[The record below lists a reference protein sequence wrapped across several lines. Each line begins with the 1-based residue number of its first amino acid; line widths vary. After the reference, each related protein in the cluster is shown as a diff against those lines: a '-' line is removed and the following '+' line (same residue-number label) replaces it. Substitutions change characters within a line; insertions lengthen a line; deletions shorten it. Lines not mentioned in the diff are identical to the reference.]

1 MIKGIL
7 SIAAPGPSI
16 TYYTIEHSY
25 DNVQLIGSLKE
36 PDQFNSGGLS
46 MKFNTNHS
54 ELIRELWLDDSNIE
68 TKLEYEYTEFLYK
81 KLKNNIPESFQNS
94 IYKSNVTRK
103 LILANYYLMTVNRT
117 GTKNGVIICNKET
130 SKLIDIN
137 DPQLSK
143 YSLVINE
150 FVKDNDIFINSKT
163 NTEDI
168 ENKYFLAW
176 YKDIDNGLLLY
187 RFIDNDPENTSSIL
201 IKIKED

>member
-16 TYYTIEHSY
+16 TYYTIDY
-25 DNVQLIGSLKE
+25 NYAQLIGSLKE
-36 PDQFNSGGLS
+36 PDQFNNSELL

-54 ELIRELWLDDSNIE
+54 ELTREMWLDDSDIE
-68 TKLEYEYTEFLYK
+68 SKLEYEYAEFLYN
-81 KLKNNIPESFQNS
+81 KLKNNIPESFQNNTD
-94 IYKSNVTRK
+94 KSNVTRK
-103 LILANYYLMTVNRT
+103 LGIANYYLMTVNRT
-117 GTKNGVIICNKET
+117 GTKNGVIICNEET

-137 DPQLSK
+137 VPQLNG

-150 FVKDNDIFINSKT
+150 FVKDNDIFMNSKT
-163 NTEDI
+163 NNEDI